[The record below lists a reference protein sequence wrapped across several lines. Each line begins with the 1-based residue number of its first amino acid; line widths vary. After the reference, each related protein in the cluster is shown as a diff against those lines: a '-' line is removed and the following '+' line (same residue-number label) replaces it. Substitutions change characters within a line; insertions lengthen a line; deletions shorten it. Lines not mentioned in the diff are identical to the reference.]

1 MAIDIG
7 FSYGNSNY
15 VSLGGSIYGGDPK
28 MDGLEWQIHLP
39 VVPARDGAEAAL
51 DLTTRPFSSIEL
63 ACAVRRARVLCA
75 KLLCC

>member
-39 VVPARDGAEAAL
+39 VVEAAL

-75 KLLCC
+75 KLL